1 MQVGSKGL
9 IFCIR
14 FINMSRVISI
24 RIDDKDYKK
33 LLESGINPPEKLK
46 EYVRKMTHDLSA
58 QQQREKLDAIIS
70 ERVKPSEPGF
80 ASRSI
85 RDDRDSGH

>member
-1 MQVGSKGL
+1 
-9 IFCIR
+9 
-14 FINMSRVISI
+14 MSRVISI

-46 EYVRKMTHDLSA
+46 EYVRKMTYDLSA
-58 QQQREKLDAIIS
+58 KQQREKLDAIIRD
-70 ERVKPSEPGF
+70 RVKPSEPGF

>member
-1 MQVGSKGL
+1 
-9 IFCIR
+9 
-14 FINMSRVISI
+14 MSRVICI
-24 RIDDKDYKK
+24 RIDDKDYEK
-33 LLESGINPPEKLK
+33 LVESGINPPEKLK
-46 EYVRKMTHDLSA
+46 EYVRKMTHDLNA
-58 QQQREKLDAIIS
+58 LQQREKLDDIIR

>member
-1 MQVGSKGL
+1 
-9 IFCIR
+9 
-14 FINMSRVISI
+14 MSRVISI

-33 LLESGINPPEKLK
+33 LVESGVNPSEKLK
-46 EYVRKMTHDLSA
+46 EYIRKMTHDLNA
-58 QQQREKLDAIIS
+58 LQQRGKLDAIIR

>member
-1 MQVGSKGL
+1 
-9 IFCIR
+9 
-14 FINMSRVISI
+14 MSRVISI
-24 RIDDKDYKK
+24 RIDDEDYKK

>member
-24 RIDDKDYKK
+24 RIDDEDYKK

-58 QQQREKLDAIIS
+58 QQQREKLDAIIR